1 MSCCCCGPR
10 GRRGLETETAEQQ
23 RLVQP
28 PKSESSSLFEVGG
41 RVRALQHHRH
51 LRRRALCQSCLGLR
65 CSSRPGTA
73 AAGGGREGGL
83 PCTHP
88 ACLTSWGGLTL
99 EARGQASD
107 SEKVVGD
114 FAGAE
119 EDVVDAGV
127 PDRE

>member
-10 GRRGLETETAEQQ
+10 GRRGLETETVEQQ

-28 PKSESSSLFEVGG
+28 PKSESSSLFEVPG
-41 RVRALQHHRH
+41 RVLCTTTPPAPDVERCARVVSASGAAPAPELQRREEEEREAFPAL
-51 LRRRALCQSCLGLR
+51 
-65 CSSRPGTA
+65 T
-73 AAGGGREGGL
+73 L
-83 PCTHP
+83 P
-88 ACLTSWGGLTL
+88 ASQVWGGDMTL
-99 EARGQASD
+99 EARGQAS
-107 SEKVVGD
+107 EKLVGD

>member
-1 MSCCCCGPR
+1 M
-10 GRRGLETETAEQQ
+10 
-23 RLVQP
+23 
-28 PKSESSSLFEVGG
+28 
-41 RVRALQHHRH
+41 
-51 LRRRALCQSCLGLR
+51 
-65 CSSRPGTA
+65 
-73 AAGGGREGGL
+73 
-83 PCTHP
+83 
-88 ACLTSWGGLTL
+88 